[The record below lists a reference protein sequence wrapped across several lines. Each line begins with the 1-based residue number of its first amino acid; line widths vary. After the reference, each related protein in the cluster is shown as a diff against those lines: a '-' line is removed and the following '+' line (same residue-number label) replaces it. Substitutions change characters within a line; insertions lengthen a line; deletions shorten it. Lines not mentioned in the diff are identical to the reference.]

1 MAGGKNR
8 KYSYQQYMTEATIKP
23 FDLELSDDKALSIP
37 VPDGD
42 ALLDIADNQ
51 ANPRKVLQLLAGDH
65 YREVMDVF
73 GPAPATALT
82 ALIQD
87 MVGHFGIS
95 ASPGDS
101 GALSS

>member
-8 KYSYQQYMTEATIKP
+8 RYSYQQYLGEAQIKP
-23 FDLELSDDKALSIP
+23 FDLELSDDKTVSIP

-51 ANPRKVLQLLAGDH
+51 ANPRRVLRLLTGDH
-65 YREVMDVF
+65 YQDVMAVF

-87 MVGHFGIS
+87 MVTHFGIS
-95 ASPGDS
+95 ASPGDT
-101 GALSS
+101 GAPST

>member
-8 KYSYQQYMTEATIKP
+8 RYSYEQYLSEAQVKP
-23 FDLELSDDKALSIP
+23 FDLDLSKDRAISIP

-51 ANPRKVLQLLAGDH
+51 ANPRRVLRLLCGEH
-65 YREVMDVF
+65 YQDVIAVF
-73 GPAPATALT
+73 GPGPAPALT